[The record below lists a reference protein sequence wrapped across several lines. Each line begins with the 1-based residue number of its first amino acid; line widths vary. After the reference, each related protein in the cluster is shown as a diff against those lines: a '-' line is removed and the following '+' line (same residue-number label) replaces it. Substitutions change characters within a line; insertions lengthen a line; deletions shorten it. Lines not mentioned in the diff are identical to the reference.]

1 MEEFN
6 KITAEPL
13 VLTPLP
19 DKSMLN
25 LVRLKQRLQLLDQTI
40 GCSWRFRHQILSP
53 VQQPHIGT
61 EGPSVQGIVNV
72 VPQTGPWHETGHI
85 RFAEPRVK
93 WLQPTG
99 CNELGE
105 PGDIHQQSIEGGR
118 SEQQAADGQIGDL
131 FGVPRSAGDL
141 ELNTAAVVCVEARNL
156 LAGGIGKG
164 CGHQDADPLRLMDR
178 TPADPCGQ
186 NEGTN
191 ECCDPTQQAHQ
202 PTPTTSGKPESC
214 SSAQSLTV

>member
-19 DKSMLN
+19 DKSMVN
-25 LVRLKQRLQLLDQTI
+25 LVRLKQRLQLLDQSF
-40 GCSWRFRHQILSP
+40 GCSWRILHQILSP
-53 VQQPHIGT
+53 VEQPHIGT

-72 VPQTGPWHETGHI
+72 VPQTGPWHEAGHI

-93 WLQPTG
+93 RLQPTG

-118 SEQQAADGQIGDL
+118 SEQQAADGRSEISSVFLG
-131 FGVPRSAGDL
+131 PRVTWSSIRPRWSALKRATCWRVASAKG
-141 ELNTAAVVCVEARNL
+141 
-156 LAGGIGKG
+156 AGIRM
-164 CGHQDADPLRLMDR
+164 LTL
-178 TPADPCGQ
+178 
-186 NEGTN
+186 
-191 ECCDPTQQAHQ
+191 
-202 PTPTTSGKPESC
+202 SG
-214 SSAQSLTV
+214 